1 MRNNMTPPSF
11 EPWTAEDDA
20 TILKTKE
27 MDVNLSDTAY
37 GRQIALEKKNANL
50 AVNHMNE
57 EELEELERKIL
68 IAKAANMGTNNMH
81 V

>member
-1 MRNNMTPPSF
+1 M
-11 EPWTAEDDA
+11 PWTAEDDA
-20 TILKTKE
+20 KISKLKK
-27 MDVNLSDTAY
+27 MDIDLSDTAY

-50 AVNHMNE
+50 AVNLMNE

-68 IAKAANMGTNNMH
+68 IAKAANVGTNNMH